1 MYSTVRR
8 VPSGSTN
15 EYDPWTTS
23 PERVSCWLFWSP
35 VNASYRNEM
44 KLQWNAIPNASQANE
59 MLEKRIHW
67 CHSCSCIVGLDHS
80 HLLVLR
86 LWQLQL
92 ELQSEKY
99 RTNSFNIFFKFLF
112 KTMNHKALS
121 RWPNFRGSS
130 LTRQK
135 NPKEFKRSCKKNC
148 WAPAEV
154 SIAMSFYDEFYDL
167 FYAIEKQIKMTQLH
181 RPWQHLGIL
190 HILHIPILGMLRI
203 PEQQCQHLG

>member
-1 MYSTVRR
+1 
-8 VPSGSTN
+8 
-15 EYDPWTTS
+15 
-23 PERVSCWLFWSP
+23 
-35 VNASYRNEM
+35 
-44 KLQWNAIPNASQANE
+44 
-59 MLEKRIHW
+59 
-67 CHSCSCIVGLDHS
+67 
-80 HLLVLR
+80 
-86 LWQLQL
+86 
-92 ELQSEKY
+92 
-99 RTNSFNIFFKFLF
+99 
-112 KTMNHKALS
+112 MNHKALS

-154 SIAMSFYDEFYDL
+154 LIAMSFYDEFYDL